1 MYINTNEET
10 TTEIR
15 KIFESQSDKPESVRI
30 FIAGIGWGGPS
41 LGLGLDEKKAE
52 DVHEEINGVT
62 FIMAKDIYDQMGEIT
77 VEYKLNG
84 YNVIPTD
91 QEPTDCGSCTS
102 C

>member
-1 MYINTNEET
+1 MYFNTNEET
-10 TTEIR
+10 TKEIK
-15 KIFESQSDKPESVRI
+15 KIFEDQNDKPKNVRI

-52 DVHEEINGVT
+52 DVYEEINGVT

-84 YNVIPTD
+84 YSVIPTD
-91 QEPTDCGSCTS
+91 QEPSDCSSCSS

>member
-10 TTEIR
+10 TNEIK
-15 KIFESQSDKPESVRI
+15 KIFESQSDKPENVRI

-52 DVHEEINGVT
+52 DVYEEINGVT
-62 FIMAKDIYDQMGEIT
+62 FVMAKDIYDQMGEIT
-77 VEYKLNG
+77 VEYKSNG
-84 YNVIPTD
+84 YSVIPTD
-91 QEPTDCGSCTS
+91 QEPADCSSCSS